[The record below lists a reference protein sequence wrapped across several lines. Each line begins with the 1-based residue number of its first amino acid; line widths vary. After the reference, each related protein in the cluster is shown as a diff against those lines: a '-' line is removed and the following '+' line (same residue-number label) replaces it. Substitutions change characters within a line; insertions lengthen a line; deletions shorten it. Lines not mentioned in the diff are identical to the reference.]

1 MIEGSHSNESG
12 SQEKLLI
19 DNPSDFQFH
28 AAYLT
33 YSNIYD
39 KATNPET
46 KKQLNQNI
54 RALQQNQIDY
64 PTFYRNISQYRT
76 EEEGFQRGYG
86 KTLIRTQKKREWH
99 LKMQKRER
107 NKRHRR

>member
-1 MIEGSHSNESG
+1 MIDESCNKE
-12 SQEKLLI
+12 SISPEKLLI
-19 DNPSDFQFH
+19 DDPSNFQFH

-64 PTFYRNISQYRT
+64 PTFYKNINQYRT
-76 EEEGFQRGYG
+76 EDSSQHNYG
-86 KTLIRTQKKREWH
+86 RTLIKTQKKREWRRKTQRH
-99 LKMQKRER
+99 ER
-107 NKRHRR
+107 IERHKK